1 MTSKD
6 LQRLL
11 QDLEDT
17 NELVVQR
24 AELGFE
30 LLAAWRSARDEAKSA
45 YDAWRAQ
52 RNRVAF
58 AVYRAA
64 EDRAD
69 AALAA
74 MRAACSPRP
83 SGGAR

>member
-11 QDLEDT
+11 HELEDS
-17 NELVVQR
+17 NELVIER
-24 AELGFE
+24 AAPGFE
-30 LLAAWRSARDEAKSA
+30 LLAAWRAARDEAISA
-45 YDAWRAQ
+45 YEAWRGQ
-52 RNRVAF
+52 KNRVAF

-74 MRAACSPRP
+74 LRATVR
-83 SGGAR
+83 

>member
-1 MTSKD
+1 LVVIGMTSKD

-11 QDLEDT
+11 HDLEDSD
-17 NELVVQR
+17 ELVIQR
-24 AELGFE
+24 AVPGFE
-30 LLAAWRSARDEAKSA
+30 LLAAWRSARDEAISA
-45 YDAWRAQ
+45 YEAWRGQKSRA
-52 RNRVAF
+52 AF

-74 MRAACSPRP
+74 LRAAVR
-83 SGGAR
+83 